1 MASWDDVRR
10 IAATLPH
17 TEETVRWDN
26 TTWAVANP
34 RRPSAKPKAYV
45 WERPLRKRDIDELGP
60 AAPGDQPILAVR
72 TADVGVKDALIA
84 DDPAVFFTIPH
95 FNHYPA
101 VLVLL
106 DAIDTDELEEVM
118 TDAWLTQAPAPVRDE
133 FLATHGE

>member
-1 MASWDDVRR
+1 MIMASWDDVRR

-34 RRPSAKPKAYV
+34 RRPSAKPKGFA
-45 WERPLRKRDIDELGP
+45 WERPLRKRDIEDLGP
-60 AAPGDQPILAVR
+60 GAPDGPILAVS

-84 DDPAVFFTIPH
+84 DDPAVYFTIPH
-95 FNHYPA
+95 FNNYAA

-106 DAIDTDELEEVM
+106 DVIGADELEEVM
-118 TDAWLTQAPAPVRDE
+118 TDAWLCQAPPAVRDE
-133 FLATHGE
+133 FLASRE